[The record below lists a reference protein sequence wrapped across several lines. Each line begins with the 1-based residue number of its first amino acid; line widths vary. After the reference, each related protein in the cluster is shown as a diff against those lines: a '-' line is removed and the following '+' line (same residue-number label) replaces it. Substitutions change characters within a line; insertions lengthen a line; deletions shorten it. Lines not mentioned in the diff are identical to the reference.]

1 MEKINI
7 SQKDFDYLALEVL
20 RTFYN
25 YDGSSEESIKEALK
39 ENIFNIK
46 KEFEENSWND
56 CDVEVPSEFYCK
68 DLLIRL
74 KNTPKDNR
82 GNTIRC
88 SDYKVGYF
96 RGSSNSFVYYDGN
109 LLVDL
114 YNLDKYEYKLI
125 K

>member
-1 MEKINI
+1 MKKVDIN
-7 SQKDFDYLALEVL
+7 QKDFNSLVLEVL
-20 RTFYN
+20 QAYQN
-25 YDGSSEESIKEALK
+25 YD
-39 ENIFNIK
+39 
-46 KEFEENSWND
+46 D
-56 CDVEVPSEFYCK
+56 CDVEVPSEFRCR

-74 KNTPKDNR
+74 KNTPKDKY
-82 GNTIRC
+82 GNTICC

-96 RGSSNSFVYYDGN
+96 RDSSNSFVYYDGN

>member
-1 MEKINI
+1 MEKISI
-7 SQKDFDYLALEVL
+7 SSTDFEEFVDKFCEALMKYPYPGCKE
-20 RTFYN
+20 
-25 YDGSSEESIKEALK
+25 SSEFALK
-39 ENIFNIK
+39 TLIFNVK
-46 KEFEENSWND
+46 KFNEDDWNT